1 MENKNKWEKKEKWG
15 KIKIIKKRK
24 KNVGKI
30 KKKNWKNNLKQ
41 KSKSRGKWGKH
52 GKMGNK
58 SGKSKKKGKSI
69 KKLPSVITSFV
80 SFSLLRY
87 PIKTL
92 RPHPAIS
99 PISGLKPP
107 SSIGVLV
114 TSSFL
119 LLKILVLTPGTD
131 LPVVSNL
138 MYLKEKK
145 IEQKSKI
152 IKEFAEKS
160 LKSGEKTRIQ
170 IMVKIT
176 KRRKIRKLFRKK
188 GKN

>member
-1 MENKNKWEKKEKWG
+1 MEKKKRKWG
-15 KIKIIKKRK
+15 KKLREIGKEG
-24 KNVGKI
+24 KNLE
-30 KKKNWKNNLKQ
+30 NLE
-41 KSKSRGKWGKH
+41 
-52 GKMGNK
+52 
-58 SGKSKKKGKSI
+58 KGENHK

-145 IEQKSKI
+145 NHKNLEKIWNTEKKYSQKYLAKNQET
-152 IKEFAEKS
+152 KEKN
-160 LKSGEKTRIQ
+160 
-170 IMVKIT
+170 
-176 KRRKIRKLFRKK
+176 
-188 GKN
+188 GKNL